1 MGLIR
6 HDGFDAFFSYAHD
19 DNGDDD
25 VTFLHS
31 VLQEHV
37 RIALKEEEAR
47 LGRKAEFFID
57 QTGLL
62 ANGAVSAELAKSIG
76 RSAFLFIC
84 VGRHYAQSSW
94 CLDELKGFLDLFN
107 GNVDEAAKRI
117 FITVLEPEGWQRLE
131 EQAKAKLQSG
141 PHREFQQLL
150 GQLRTELYDDHGTLK
165 AYLPL
170 QAGFGP
176 DQVAV
181 PNSRYVS
188 VRKRLVNTLTQRIRG
203 LLPASRAAASA
214 IVAPTEQAAQ
224 PARPKRV
231 MVGVV
236 TPDLEEDRAR
246 LVAALAAKGIAAE
259 LLEPADLT
267 RQDFKVKL
275 RERAAS
281 CGALVLPYSRAP
293 VLVDV
298 VTGGHLAIQSR
309 AVDCALPIVWW
320 RTEVGAPAGPE
331 AGEAGSDE
339 GRFFEALDVRARTG
353 GADDLAAHLEALLAP
368 AGGAGGANRVRV
380 FIESS
385 ESHKSDWE
393 QIGRRIRSQWSTL
406 AGSGGGDRAPEI
418 DCDALP
424 FVDRES
430 LAKAALKDSHL
441 IIVLWGENKAFDS
454 LDAQVRLLAKELSS
468 LGADTE
474 VSVAPLVPPR
484 PENISS
490 VDVIRFSVP
499 FRREDNG
506 ALREINAERL
516 RTLLRRA
523 LERASRG
530 PTLPQA
536 A

>member
-31 VLQEHV
+31 ALQEHV
-37 RIALKEEEAR
+37 RIALKEEETR

-62 ANGAVSAELAKSIG
+62 ANGAVSAELAKSIS

-203 LLPASRAAASA
+203 LLPASRAAERA
-214 IVAPTEQAAQ
+214 IVAPTAQA
-224 PARPKRV
+224 ARPKRV

-236 TPDLEEDRAR
+236 TPDLEDARAR
-246 LVAALAAKGIAAE
+246 LVAGLTAKGVATE
-259 LLEPADLT
+259 LLEPVDLM
-267 RQDFKVKL
+267 RQDFSARV

-293 VLVDV
+293 VLVDA

-309 AVDCALPIVWW
+309 AVDGALPVVWW
-320 RTEVGAPAGPE
+320 RTEDGAPAGAE
-331 AGEAGSDE
+331 AGEAASDSD
-339 GRFFEALDVRARTG
+339 RFFEALDMRARTG
-353 GADDLAAHLEALLAP
+353 GANDLAAHLHALLAP
-368 AGGAGGANRVRV
+368 AGPDGGNRVRV

-393 QIGRRIRSQWSTL
+393 QIGQRIRSQWSTL
-406 AGSGGGDRAPEI
+406 AGASGGGQALEI

-424 FVDRES
+424 FMARWES

-454 LDAQVRLLAKELSS
+454 LLTQVRLLAKELSS

-474 VSVAPLVPPR
+474 VSVAPLVPPQ
-484 PENISS
+484 PEDISS

-499 FRREDNG
+499 FRREGDG
-506 ALREINAERL
+506 ALREIDGERL
-516 RTLLRRA
+516 RTLLKRA